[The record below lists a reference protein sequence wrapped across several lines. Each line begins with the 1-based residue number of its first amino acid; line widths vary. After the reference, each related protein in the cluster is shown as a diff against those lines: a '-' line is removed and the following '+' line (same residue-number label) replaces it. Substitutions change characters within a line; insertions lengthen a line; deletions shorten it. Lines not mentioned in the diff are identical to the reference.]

1 MVLNKVILVP
11 LLVFL
16 FIFSGCNSTDSINLP
31 FTVNVPAH
39 FPDPNYP
46 KDNYPTPEK
55 IALGEKLFFDPRL
68 SKNQNISCASCH
80 LPEFAFSDT
89 TKFSQGTDGKES
101 FRNSPSIVNMAYKSL
116 FHKDGGVRTL
126 ELQVLSPIIDSLEM
140 DGDFL
145 VILNILSKDQLY
157 VQMFQDAFDTLP
169 SVYGITRAIASYE
182 RALVFGNSL
191 YDQYLNGEKKALSS
205 AQVAGLELFNSDKLG
220 CTDCHSGVL
229 FTDFSYQNIG
239 LEHHLN
245 DSGRARITYLPED
258 AGKFEVP
265 SLRNVSITAPYMHD
279 GSLETLK
286 DVIEYLEHGGGNHP
300 NKSKL
305 ISPFKL
311 TTTER
316 ENLIAFLESLT
327 DVRFLEK

>member
-1 MVLNKVILVP
+1 MKLCP
-11 LLVFL
+11 LIFFL
-16 FIFSGCNSTDSINLP
+16 LIFSGCDLNQSNSHTSKYN
-31 FTVNVPAH
+31 
-39 FPDPNYP
+39 FPPRFPTPIYP
-46 KDNYPTPEK
+46 KDNSPTPEK
-55 IALGEKLFFDPRL
+55 IALGEKLFFDTRL

-89 TKFSQGTDGKES
+89 TRFSTGTGGKIG
-101 FRNSPSIVNMAYKSL
+101 FRNSPSIINVAYKNL

-145 VILNILSKDQLY
+145 VILDRLGKDELY
-157 VQMFQDAFDTLP
+157 VQMFKSAFDTLP

-182 RALVFGNSL
+182 RSL
-191 YDQYLNGEKKALSS
+191 IYGSS
-205 AQVAGLELFNSDKLG
+205 AYDLYMDGVKEALTSSQISGMELFNSQKLG
-220 CTDCHSGVL
+220 CRSCHIGVL

-239 LEHHLN
+239 LGHQPN

-279 GSLETLK
+279 GSFETLEE
-286 DVIEYLEHGGGNHP
+286 VIKYLEKGGGNHP

-305 ISPFKL
+305 ILPFEL
-311 TTTER
+311 SSTER
-316 ENLIAFLESLT
+316 NSLISFLESLT
-327 DVRFLEK
+327 DEEFREN